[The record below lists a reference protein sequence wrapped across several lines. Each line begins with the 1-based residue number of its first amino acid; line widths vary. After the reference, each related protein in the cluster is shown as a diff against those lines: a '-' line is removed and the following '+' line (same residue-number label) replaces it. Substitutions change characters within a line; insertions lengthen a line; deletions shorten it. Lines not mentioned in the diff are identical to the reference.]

1 MISASQMIYAS
12 RMMGTDIIM
21 SVANNK
27 IPGYPLEIFDFVSGS
42 GSYIMLAKQV
52 YHTACRISYRVSDI
66 SLKTTTYCDII
77 LTKEGV
83 IMSDRFRVIK
93 KYIDQM
99 DYYDLLASGAPSDE
113 FDIESKEI
121 SARIRDDHSVQDIA
135 EIIALVFNK
144 YFDEHDDATV
154 FLAVAEQIEKE
165 LFK

>member
-1 MISASQMIYAS
+1 M
-12 RMMGTDIIM
+12 
-21 SVANNK
+21 
-27 IPGYPLEIFDFVSGS
+27 
-42 GSYIMLAKQV
+42 
-52 YHTACRISYRVSDI
+52 
-66 SLKTTTYCDII
+66 
-77 LTKEGV
+77 KEGV

-113 FDIESKEI
+113 FDVESKEI